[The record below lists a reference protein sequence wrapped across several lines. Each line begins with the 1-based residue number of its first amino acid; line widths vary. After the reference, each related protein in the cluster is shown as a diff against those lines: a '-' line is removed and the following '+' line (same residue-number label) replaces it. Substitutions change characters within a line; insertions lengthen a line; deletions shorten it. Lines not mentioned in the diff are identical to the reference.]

1 MVQSKS
7 LSKDLNQ
14 LGGLKAFC
22 KGNIQILT
30 SSNSYDEQS
39 RYISLFNCNEEEF
52 GGQQQGLK
60 QFIPSYIYPNPTNG
74 MVLIESI
81 NNTDLIQSVRISD
94 LYGRHQSYITH
105 FRKQG
110 TVSVDFSGFSSGI
123 YIVELL
129 DIKGKTLSTQHLII
143 HK

>member
-30 SSNSYDEQS
+30 SSNSYEEQS
-39 RYISLFNCNEEEF
+39 RYIPIFNCEEEEF
-52 GGQQQGLK
+52 GGQQLGLK
-60 QFIPSYIYPNPTNG
+60 QFIPVGIYPNPSTG
-74 MVLIESI
+74 IVLIDCDI
-81 NNTDLIQSVRISD
+81 NAEIIQNVRISD
-94 LYGRHQSYITH
+94 LYGRHQIHRPILNKHGSI
-105 FRKQG
+105 G
-110 TVSVDFSGFSSGI
+110 LDFSSLSSGI

-129 DIKGKTLSTQHLII
+129 DVKGKTISTQRLMI
-143 HK
+143 HR